1 MNRARVWLAGLGLLS
16 LGLLFAFAGSGN
28 GGDDDKVKIEKA
40 RKSVL
45 KIAAALEKKDNTAA
59 AAEAKALA
67 KSLKDFDEI
76 ENVMAVFKLR
86 EKNGLGVGSKRDGI
100 VPDGI
105 ELKLLGIA
113 RDAPG
118 QNAANKEAE
127 ALEKMAYVIAAV
139 AEVALAKPPD
149 RDEGKKKKKDFIR
162 WAKDMRDAAPGLAVA
177 AKSKSPAE
185 IQKAAAKINSACT
198 NCHSVFK

>member
-16 LGLLFAFAGSGN
+16 LGLVFILAGQGT
-28 GGDDDKVKIEKA
+28 GGEEKM
-40 RKSVL
+40 KMSVL
-45 KIAAALEKKDNTAA
+45 KIAAAIEKGDKAGATAA
-59 AAEAKALA
+59 AKALA
-67 KSLKDFDEI
+67 NSLKDFDEI
-76 ENVMAVFKLR
+76 EDVMAVFKLR
-86 EKNGLGVGSKRDGI
+86 EKHGIGVGTKPNAI

-105 ELKLLGIA
+105 ELKLLAIG

-118 QNAANKEAE
+118 QAAVNKEAE

-139 AEVALAKPPD
+139 AEVAIAKPPAK
-149 RDEGKKKKKDFIR
+149 DEGKKKKKDFIR
-162 WAKDMRDAAPGLAVA
+162 WAKDMREAAPGLAVA